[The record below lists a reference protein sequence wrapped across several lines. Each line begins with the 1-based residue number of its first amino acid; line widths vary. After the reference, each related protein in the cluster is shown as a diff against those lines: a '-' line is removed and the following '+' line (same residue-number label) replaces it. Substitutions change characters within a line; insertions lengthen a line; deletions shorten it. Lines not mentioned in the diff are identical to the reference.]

1 MLEIFIYTYLIGSLL
16 SSLIV
21 LSELNTMRKENSLG
35 QFLFI
40 LETKTKLSRRVVI
53 NMLFV
58 TAILFSW
65 IGVIASIDL
74 KLKK

>member
-1 MLEIFIYTYLIGSLL
+1 MLQIFIYTYLVGSLL

-35 QFLFI
+35 QFLFVMET
-40 LETKTKLSRRVVI
+40 ETKWSRKTVV

-65 IGVIASIDL
+65 IGVICSIDL
-74 KLKK
+74 KLKR

>member
-1 MLEIFIYTYLIGSLL
+1 MLQIFICIYLVGSLL

-40 LETKTKLSRRVVI
+40 METETKWSRKTVV

-58 TAILFSW
+58 TAILFSL
-65 IGVIASIDL
+65 IGVICSIDL
-74 KLKK
+74 KLKR